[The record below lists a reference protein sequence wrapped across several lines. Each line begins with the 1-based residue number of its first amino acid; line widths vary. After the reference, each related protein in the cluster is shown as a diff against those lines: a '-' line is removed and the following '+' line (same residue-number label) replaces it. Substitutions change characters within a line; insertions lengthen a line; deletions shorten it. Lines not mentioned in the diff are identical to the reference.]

1 MTSERVAKTRK
12 FSHSDRRSG
21 RELQKRNTASH
32 LRPGIGRRGHCL
44 SNIGRPIVA
53 RTWSR
58 APTLGLVARS
68 VGVGFLSPN
77 KEPLKPRTASEGD
90 YNKSG
95 SNPHAYQ
102 SGVLG

>member
-1 MTSERVAKTRK
+1 MVPAE
-12 FSHSDRRSG
+12 
-21 RELQKRNTASH
+21 KRNASH
-32 LRPGIGRRGHCL
+32 LETGASGRRGHCL

-58 APTLGLVARS
+58 APMLRLVARS

-77 KEPLKPRTASEGD
+77 KEPLKPRTASEDD